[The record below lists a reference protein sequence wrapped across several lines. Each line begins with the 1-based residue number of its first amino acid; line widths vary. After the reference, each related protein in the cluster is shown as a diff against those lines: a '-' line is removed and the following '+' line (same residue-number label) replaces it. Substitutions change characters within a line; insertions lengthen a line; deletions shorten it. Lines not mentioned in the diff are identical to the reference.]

1 MADTQE
7 TTPTTTEAP
16 EVVETTKA
24 EETPKAV
31 EETKEETNGSADGD
45 AKNGDSKNGRTN
57 GEAKNGEEGKEEV
70 LKMEKIAPVP
80 VVIFYDLET
89 TGFNYKN
96 NHKDEQILSI
106 GAVNGK
112 TGDEYHK
119 VIFFQFCEQYVFLTL
134 PNFMNS
140 TWYLLAKYL
149 RMLPELTILKDP
161 AMDWLFEGFQSR
173 LANRKKF

>member
-31 EETKEETNGSADGD
+31 EETKEETNGSAKGD
-45 AKNGDSKNGRTN
+45 AKNGDSENEHKNGDVKNGNSENGRTN
-57 GEAKNGEEGKEEV
+57 AEAKNGEEAKEEV
-70 LKMEKIAPVP
+70 LKMEKMAPVP

-89 TGFNYKN
+89 TNFDKWNR
-96 NHKDEQILSI
+96 HKDVQILSI

-119 VIFFQFCEQYVFLTL
+119 VRFFFSILRAKRLTL
-134 PNFMNS
+134 PNS
-140 TWYLLAKYL
+140 WTVYGTHL
-149 RMLPELTILKDP
+149 RNKSGCFP
-161 AMDWLFEGFQSR
+161 S
-173 LANRKKF
+173 

>member
-1 MADTQE
+1 MADTQA
-7 TTPTTTEAP
+7 TTP

-24 EETPKAV
+24 EETPKVV

-70 LKMEKIAPVP
+70 LKMEKMVP

-89 TGFNYKN
+89 TNFDKWNR
-96 NHKDEQILSI
+96 HKDVQILSI

-119 VIFFQFCEQYVFLTL
+119 VRFFFSILRAKRLTL
-134 PNFMNS
+134 PNS
-140 TWYLLAKYL
+140 
-149 RMLPELTILKDP
+149 
-161 AMDWLFEGFQSR
+161 
-173 LANRKKF
+173 